1 MSRPPSLPQSSRRS
15 KPQSEHATNAVTH
28 LVVARLSRRQRSVI
42 RVVLQFLKENSL
54 LNAFQALSAETN
66 VSLNTHSTP
75 DVLYSNIKS
84 GAWDDVLRD
93 ISTIEIKVHKV
104 VVRFVIVL

>member
-1 MSRPPSLPQSSRRS
+1 MSR
-15 KPQSEHATNAVTH
+15 
-28 LVVARLSRRQRSVI
+28 ARDGFAAPKLTAAARSVI

-75 DVLYSNIKS
+75 DVLYTSIKS

-93 ISTIEIKVHKV
+93 ISTIEIKVSGLACAC
-104 VVRFVIVL
+104 VRPVI